1 MPSSDPTASLADVHD
16 DRADEMIE
24 RSSRISSPA
33 RDNEPRDTATKTGVA
48 GARELM
54 LQQRQESLRL
64 LLRRRRDARPSA
76 WHWRPDRDVL
86 AAAHP

>member
-16 DRADEMIE
+16 DRADEIE

-54 LQQRQESLRL
+54 LQQRQESLRSPAAQTS
-64 LLRRRRDARPSA
+64 RRSSFG
-76 WHWRPDRDVL
+76 L
-86 AAAHP
+86 ALAPG